1 MLVPGWERVVAGSR
15 CSRRKSW
22 PSVMLTAMAAAPLG
36 VALSVGGVIF
46 ELHPPLFGVLWAKA
60 RSSSW
65 TDNGGAIGVVTFL
78 KALLLETKPS
88 LGVGGRGWC
97 GYVQEGELQGG
108 RQAHVFGVSQLW

>member
-1 MLVPGWERVVAGSR
+1 
-15 CSRRKSW
+15 
-22 PSVMLTAMAAAPLG
+22 MLTAMAAAPLG

-108 RQAHVFGVSQLW
+108 

>member
-1 MLVPGWERVVAGSR
+1 MLWAKVLAVSHADGDGGGAFG
-15 CSRRKSW
+15 RRS
-22 PSVMLTAMAAAPLG
+22 PRLG
-36 VALSVGGVIF
+36 IIF

-65 TDNGGAIGVVTFL
+65 TDNGGAISVVTFL
-78 KALLLETKPS
+78 KVLLLETKPS

-108 RQAHVFGVSQLW
+108 